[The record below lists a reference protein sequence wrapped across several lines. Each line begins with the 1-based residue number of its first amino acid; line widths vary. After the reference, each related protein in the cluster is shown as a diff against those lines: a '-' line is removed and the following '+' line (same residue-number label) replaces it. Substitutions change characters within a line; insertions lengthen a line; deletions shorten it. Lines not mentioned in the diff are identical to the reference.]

1 MVAQKGNVS
10 TKVIGLLVSVFVV
23 VKIECLSLQRR
34 QALKQMGF
42 VSGITAIPWN
52 VFAEDEKRTSTL
64 SSRLDTSILTI
75 PPPSRNSELNGVD
88 NLYFPSW
95 MEGEWDLTQT
105 LVGTQTPLGLKFIG
119 GPSGS
124 EEIALKSMKEQEAQL
139 NKPVSLRVRFLN
151 TKWGVAEDRLFNME
165 QRLNQFAGGNKKIV
179 STVEY
184 ANVGGSNRMS
194 VMAMGGS
201 QSDPLTTTV
210 VYFRGPAAQKTFMT
224 SHGSQFIGEPT
235 QSNTWYGFELDR
247 SIFALTNTNPVPPVT
262 TDQEILWE
270 LQRVS
275 PNQVKGRLR
284 LAGYLNA
291 QSDNLFF
298 EAKNRA
304 VSIADYTLELKRSN

>member
-1 MVAQKGNVS
+1 MVDR
-10 TKVIGLLVSVFVV
+10 
-23 VKIECLSLQRR
+23 IECLSLQRR
-34 QALKQMGF
+34 QALKQIGI
-42 VSGITAIPWN
+42 VAGITAIPGN
-52 VFAEDEKRTSTL
+52 AFAEDEKRTSII
-64 SSRLDTSILTI
+64 SSRLDNSILTI

-165 QRLNQFAGGNKKIV
+165 QRFNQFAGGDKKIV

-184 ANVGGSNRMS
+184 SNVGGSNRMS
-194 VMAMGGS
+194 VMAMGGTE
-201 QSDPLTTTV
+201 SDPLTTTV
-210 VYFRGPAAQKTFMT
+210 VYFKGPAAQKTFMT
-224 SHGSQFIGEPT
+224 SHGSQFIGESP
-235 QSNTWYGFELDR
+235 QSNAWYGFELDR

-270 LQRVS
+270 LQRLS

>member
-1 MVAQKGNVS
+1 MTVQKGYFS
-10 TKVIGLLVSVFVV
+10 LQLIGFLVSAFLVD
-23 VKIECLSLQRR
+23 KIECLSLQRR
-34 QALKQMGF
+34 QALNKIGF
-42 VSGITAIPWN
+42 IAGITGIPK
-52 VFAEDEKRTSTL
+52 VAFAEDEKRTQIL
-64 SSRLDTSILTI
+64 SNRLDNSILTI

-139 NKPVSLRVRFLN
+139 NKPVSLQVRFLK

-194 VMAMGGS
+194 VMAMGGTEN
-201 QSDPLTTTV
+201 DPLTTTL
-210 VYFRGPAAQKTFMT
+210 VYFKGPAAQKTFMT
-224 SHGSQFIGEPT
+224 SHGSEFVGEPR

-262 TDQEILWE
+262 TDQEIIWE
-270 LQRVS
+270 LQQVS
-275 PNQVKGRLR
+275 PNIVKGRLR

-304 VSIADYTLELKRSN
+304 VSIADYTLELKRSS